1 MRSRVALPAAALLA
15 VLVLVAALLVVSG
28 GQRPAHAQ
36 PPAAKPAG
44 AKPRPK
50 PGNMLDIK
58 RLDTKLDE
66 VRESFLRETTTLI
79 TSYENLGQYER
90 AKVVL
95 ESLQK
100 LDPRNEPIKAKLAQ
114 LNERILEMN
123 EFEVEIEPGEQ
134 WQPIG
139 IVRKDRPLRI
149 RVVGDYKLSTELKVG
164 PEGAPTANPA
174 EDLVAG
180 VPLGAV
186 MGVILPE
193 GTVGQFAAGGGGG
206 GGGGDRPPRP
216 FAVGAVFD
224 KAADR
229 DGVLYLKAN
238 LPPGAKCTGKLKV
251 TASGP
256 ERPGQLSAKDSAA
269 LPLRPASPARSF
281 SRKPTPCVL
290 RPARSCT
297 GSPPA
302 SQHGSACSWRRRR
315 RLIPCRPCRTS
326 TSAATPARG
335 TRSPGCRTG
344 FSGRASGRGRTTHP
358 AATARSRWST
368 PA

>member
-1 MRSRVALPAAALLA
+1 MRPRVVLPAAALLA
-15 VLVLVAALLVVSG
+15 VLVLVTAAGPWL
-28 GQRPAHAQ
+28 AHAQ

-149 RVVGDYKLSTELKVG
+149 RVTGDYKLSVDLKVG
-164 PEGAPTANPA
+164 PEGAPNANPA
-174 EDLVAG
+174 EDLVNG

-186 MGVILPE
+186 MGLILPE
-193 GTVGQFAAGGGGG
+193 GTVGQLAAGG

-216 FAVGAVFD
+216 FTVGAGFD

-238 LPPGAKCTGKLKV
+238 LPPGTKCTGRLKV
-251 TASGP
+251 TVSGP
-256 ERPGQLSAKDSAA
+256 ERPGQ
-269 LPLRPASPARSF
+269 
-281 SRKPTPCVL
+281 
-290 RPARSCT
+290 
-297 GSPPA
+297 
-302 SQHGSACSWRRRR
+302 
-315 RLIPCRPCRTS
+315 
-326 TSAATPARG
+326 
-335 TRSPGCRTG
+335 
-344 FSGRASGRGRTTHP
+344 
-358 AATARSRWST
+358 
-368 PA
+368 